1 MTVIVSI
8 YSSAGTIAA
17 IQLAA
22 REARYRDCLL
32 VAVTSYSGENA
43 RGGAAARP
51 PATQRTPAEEPQR
64 TPEEATQRTPAEE
77 EVEAETMLR
86 DAVDDALGDE
96 AVKVERRVVRGL
108 AGRRFVEAAR
118 EADAE
123 LIVLAARG
131 SMSFLLGAVSQYVL
145 RHAPC
150 PVLVVPEGSN
160 DS

>member
-1 MTVIVSI
+1 MTVMVSI
-8 YSSAGTIAA
+8 DGSAGTIAA

-22 REARYRDCLL
+22 REARYRDCPL

-43 RGGAAARP
+43 RAA
-51 PATQRTPAEEPQR
+51 PAVLPAPL
-64 TPEEATQRTPAEE
+64 ATSQFMPAEE
-77 EVEAETMLR
+77 EAAAETMLR
-86 DAVDDALGDE
+86 DAVDEALGDE
-96 AVKVERRVVRGL
+96 AIKVERRVVRGL

-118 EADAE
+118 DAHAE

-150 PVLVVPEGSN
+150 PVLVVPDGS
-160 DS
+160 SGG

>member
-1 MTVIVSI
+1 MTVMVSI
-8 YSSAGTIAA
+8 DGSAGTIAA

-22 REARYRDCLL
+22 REARYRDCPL

-43 RGGAAARP
+43 RPASAAVPALPAAAASQFM
-51 PATQRTPAEEPQR
+51 PAAEE
-64 TPEEATQRTPAEE
+64 A
-77 EVEAETMLR
+77 EAETMLR
-86 DAVDDALGDE
+86 DAVDEALGEE
-96 AVKVERRVVRGL
+96 AIKVERRVVRGL

-118 EADAE
+118 DAHAE

-150 PVLVVPEGSN
+150 PVLVVPDGS
-160 DS
+160 SGG

>member
-8 YSSAGTIAA
+8 DGSAGTIAA

-22 REARYRDCLL
+22 REARYRDCPL

-43 RGGAAARP
+43 RTA
-51 PATQRTPAEEPQR
+51 PAVLPAPLATSQFM
-64 TPEEATQRTPAEE
+64 PEEEAA
-77 EVEAETMLR
+77 AETMLR
-86 DAVDDALGDE
+86 DAVDEALGDE
-96 AVKVERRVVRGL
+96 AIKVERRVVRGL

-118 EADAE
+118 DAHAE

-150 PVLVVPEGSN
+150 PVLVVPDGS
-160 DS
+160 SGG